1 MVEALRIAL
10 QGHRMIEKIGHIK
23 NPLTIIAIFA
33 GIAEISGTVVLPFI
47 QERNQT
53 YLLWFHI
60 LFPALL
66 LVIFFAMLRFKP
78 KALYAPS
85 DYSNEENSIDANI
98 CIPPNQ
104 IQLRQMVDMLRKY
117 LVDHPETRQLDMST
131 S

>member
-1 MVEALRIAL
+1 M
-10 QGHRMIEKIGHIK
+10 
-23 NPLTIIAIFA
+23 
-33 GIAEISGTVVLPFI
+33 VLPFI
-47 QERNQT
+47 QESNQSK
-53 YLLWFHI
+53 YVWFLI
-60 LFPALL
+60 LFPAPLV
-66 LVIFFAMLRFKP
+66 VIFFAMLWFKP

-104 IQLRQMVDMLRKY
+104 IQLRQMVDVLCKY